1 MVTVYTNAGI
11 ATVAPEA
18 EDCSRTLAES
28 VWIDLLDPTP
38 GETKAVEAVLGAELP
53 TRREAQEI
61 EISSRLYVEGR
72 TIFTT
77 LTVIIGADTPHPGTS
92 PVTFVIQSSR
102 LVTLRFAQ
110 PRPFDTFPQKYKKSP
125 GAYPTAQK
133 IMMGLVDEI
142 VDRIADI
149 LESVGG
155 SLNSISASVFPD
167 ESPGK
172 ARRGE
177 RTDYTRILTRIGND
191 GELAA
196 NARESLVSV
205 VRLLGFLGE
214 THPVMGGEPADEHW
228 KTIRRD
234 VTALADHAS
243 FLSNK
248 VNFFLDATMGRI
260 SIEQNTII
268 KLFSVLAVVFL
279 PPTLIASIYGMNF
292 EHMPELGKAWGY
304 PLSIVLM
311 IVSAILPYAI
321 IKRKG
326 WL

>member
-1 MVTVYTNAGI
+1 MLGI
-11 ATVAPEA
+11 
-18 EDCSRTLAES
+18 
-28 VWIDLLDPTP
+28 
-38 GETKAVEAVLGAELP
+38 
-53 TRREAQEI
+53 
-61 EISSRLYVEGR
+61 
-72 TIFTT
+72 
-77 LTVIIGADTPHPGTS
+77 
-92 PVTFVIQSSR
+92 
-102 LVTLRFAQ
+102 
-110 PRPFDTFPQKYKKSP
+110 
-125 GAYPTAQK
+125 
-133 IMMGLVDEI
+133 VDEI

-149 LESVGG
+149 LETVGG
-155 SLNSISASVFPD
+155 SLNAISAIVFP
-167 ESPGK
+167 ELTPGQT
-172 ARRGE
+172 RRDG
-177 RTDYTRILTRIGND
+177 TDYTRILTRIGND

-196 NARESLVSV
+196 SARESLVSI
-205 VRLLGFLGE
+205 VRLLAFLGE
-214 THPVMGGEPADEHW
+214 THPVLGGEPAEEHW

-292 EHMPELGKAWGY
+292 THMPELGKTWGY

-311 IVSAILPYAI
+311 IISAILPYAI
-321 IKRKG
+321 IKKKG

>member
-1 MVTVYTNAGI
+1 MVTVYTGSGI
-11 ATVAPEA
+11 ATVAPQS
-18 EDCSRTLAES
+18 EDCTRVLQES

-38 GETKAVEAVLGAELP
+38 GETAAVENILGVELP

-61 EISSRLYVEGR
+61 EVSSRLYVEGR

-77 LTVIIGADTPHPGTS
+77 VTVIIGADTPHPGTS

-110 PRPFDTFPQKYKKSP
+110 PRPFETFPQKYRKSP
-125 GAYPTAQK
+125 AAYSTAQK
-133 IMMGLVDEI
+133 IMLGIVDEI
-142 VDRIADI
+142 VDRVADI
-149 LESVGG
+149 LETVGG
-155 SLNSISASVFPD
+155 SLNAISAIVFPD
-167 ESPGK
+167 EPGRG
-172 ARRGE
+172 RRDG
-177 RTDYTRILTRIGND
+177 TDYTSILTRIGND

-196 NARESLVSV
+196 SARESLVSI
-205 VRLLGFLGE
+205 VRLLAFLGE
-214 THPVMGGEPADEHW
+214 THPVLGGEPAEEHW

-234 VTALADHAS
+234 VTALADHAT
-243 FLSNK
+243 FLSTK

-292 EHMPELGKAWGY
+292 EHMPELAKTWGY

-311 IVSAILPYAI
+311 IISAILPYAI
-321 IKRKG
+321 IKKKG

>member
-1 MVTVYTNAGI
+1 MVTAYSNSKVTTLSLDAQ
-11 ATVAPEA
+11 
-18 EDCSRTLAES
+18 DCARELGQS
-28 VWIDLLDPTP
+28 VWIDLLDPTA
-38 GETKAVEAVLGAELP
+38 EERKAVEAILGVELP

-61 EISSRLYVEGR
+61 EVSSRLYVEGR

-77 LTVIIGADTPHPGTS
+77 VTVIVGADTPHPETS

-102 LVTLRFAQ
+102 LVTLRFAK
-110 PRPFDTFPQKYKKSP
+110 PRPFETFEQKYKKAPAS
-125 GAYPTAQK
+125 YPTAQK
-133 IMMGLVDEI
+133 VMMGIVDEI
-142 VDRIADI
+142 VDRVADI
-149 LESVGG
+149 LEAVGS
-155 SLNSISASVFPD
+155 SLNVISAIVFP
-167 ESPGK
+167 EMSPQK
-172 ARRGE
+172 SRRKE
-177 RTDYTRILTRIGND
+177 TDYTNILTRIGND

-205 VRLLGFLGE
+205 ARLLTFLGE
-214 THPVMGGEPADEHW
+214 THPALGSEPADEHW

-234 VTALADHAS
+234 VTALADHAT

-260 SIEQNTII
+260 NIEQNTII

-292 EHMPELGKAWGY
+292 EHMPELAKTWGY

-311 IVSAILPYAI
+311 IISAILPYAI
-321 IKRKG
+321 IRRKG

>member
-1 MVTVYTNAGI
+1 MVTVYSGSGI
-11 ATVAPEA
+11 ATVAPQS
-18 EDCSRTLAES
+18 EDCSRVLQES

-38 GETKAVEAVLGAELP
+38 GETAAVEAVLGVELP

-61 EISSRLYVEGR
+61 EVSSRLYVEGR

-77 LTVIIGADTPHPGTS
+77 VTVIIGADTPHPGTS

-110 PRPFDTFPQKYKKSP
+110 PRPFETFPQKYRKSP
-125 GAYPTAQK
+125 AAYPTAQK
-133 IMMGLVDEI
+133 IMLGIVDEI
-142 VDRIADI
+142 VDRVADI
-149 LESVGG
+149 LETVGG
-155 SLNSISASVFPD
+155 SLNAISAIVFPD
-167 ESPGK
+167 EPKG
-172 ARRGE
+172 RRDG
-177 RTDYTRILTRIGND
+177 TDYTSILTRIGND

-196 NARESLVSV
+196 SARESLVSI
-205 VRLLGFLGE
+205 VRLLAFLGE
-214 THPVMGGEPADEHW
+214 THPVLGGEPAEEHW

-234 VTALADHAS
+234 VTALADHAT
-243 FLSNK
+243 FLSTK

-292 EHMPELGKAWGY
+292 EHMPELGRTWGY

-311 IVSAILPYAI
+311 VISAILPYAI
-321 IKRKG
+321 IKKKG